1 MPTRI
6 ISVQVCALHR
16 AHAPAL
22 EWQPRLRVG
31 GFEIRS
37 LQETLASRPSSGL
50 LSLPHLAAPQE
61 RMSAKGS
68 HSRAASAVP
77 LIRGHMADMRQHATV
92 SEQLREVRAHAF
104 SGGRSWVRVRVSGNL
119 SEIGTFTSPHA
130 QPWEVVHTLYKEAKS
145 SQGTATHDTERAN

>member
-1 MPTRI
+1 VPTRI

-22 EWQPRLRVG
+22 EWQPRLRVC

-92 SEQLREVRAHAF
+92 SEQLREVRRARVLRRQVLGSSPRVWEPERNWDFHVATRATLW
-104 SGGRSWVRVRVSGNL
+104 GGCAYAEQRS
-119 SEIGTFTSPHA
+119 
-130 QPWEVVHTLYKEAKS
+130 
-145 SQGTATHDTERAN
+145 